1 MKKPWDS
8 LREAAPPSIG
18 CRRAAGSAAAARMQ
32 EGVCSVTGTLP
43 CSRRK
48 ELLCL
53 REYVLCF
60 LLREVTGP
68 KHTQFCKW
76 EEDVLSHGADCLFMR
91 RGFPVLTYF
100 PCFERCL
107 SALADLTLL
116 ARAL

>member
-1 MKKPWDS
+1 MKKPRDS

-18 CRRAAGSAAAARMQ
+18 CHRAAGSAAAARMQ

-60 LLREVTGP
+60 LLYEVTGP
-68 KHTQFCKW
+68 KAH
-76 EEDVLSHGADCLFMR
+76 
-91 RGFPVLTYF
+91 PVLQMGG
-100 PCFERCL
+100 RCSFAWGRL
-107 SALADLTLL
+107 SLWEAGVSSCNILPLL
-116 ARAL
+116 